1 MEVEELEGLAAMDVP
16 WMASNVA
23 EQTWHALPA
32 TNLQSCLR
40 STYGLSPVRPGYA
53 SECLVPIDGNMW
65 THKQASRYTSATP

>member
-32 TNLQSCLR
+32 TSLQSCLR
-40 STYGLSPVRPGYA
+40 STYGFSPVRPDMRLNA
-53 SECLVPIDGNMW
+53 FCP
-65 THKQASRYTSATP
+65 